1 MFKKDDI
8 CICKFKLRKG
18 KGKSITY
25 KKGCRVRIIKKIGER
40 LYSTYNIDFERYDNI
55 GEIYL
60 ELDLEYTRNYKLN
73 KILE

>member
-8 CICKFKLRKG
+8 CICKYELRKG

-25 KKGCRVRIIKKIGER
+25 KRGCIVRIVKKIDER

-55 GEIYL
+55 GELYL
-60 ELDLEYTRNYKLN
+60 ELDLQSTRNYKLN